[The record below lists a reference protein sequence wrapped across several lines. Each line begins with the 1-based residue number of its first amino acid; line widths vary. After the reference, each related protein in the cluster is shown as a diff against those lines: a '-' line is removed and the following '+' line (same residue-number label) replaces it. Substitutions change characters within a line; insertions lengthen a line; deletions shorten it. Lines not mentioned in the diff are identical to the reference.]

1 MFDEIMSSG
10 FSESHLNRMIELENL
25 VEFVDDGTIE
35 ADAVTDLWKKEL
47 AAWQAKYEKYGR
59 V

>member
-1 MFDEIMSSG
+1 MFDEIMESP
-10 FSESHLNRMIELENL
+10 FSIHHLNRMIALEEL

-47 AAWQAKYEKYGR
+47 AAWQAKYEKYGK